1 MLALYKMKIAIVT
14 PTTGNPYLARAIYSV
29 RYQSVPVDHY
39 VFVDGKEYWARAYE
53 LTREYKHLKVVQLPE
68 NTGKGGFNGH
78 RIYAA
83 CSHLVNADYVLL
95 LDEDCFY
102 EANHAQS
109 ICEFISR
116 NGLDWAYSL
125 RNLVGE
131 SDEYLCHDDCD
142 SLGMYGNYAGAGYGF
157 VDTNC
162 FAYRIEALKALG
174 HVWNNKLYQTDVI
187 VSQAFM
193 QVFPKYGCSGEYTVN
208 YRLHGKALGKLG
220 GWFMPGN
227 ANAKVKHPDGFP
239 WNVPRINEP
248 PSVQSE
254 TVL

>member
-1 MLALYKMKIAIVT
+1 MKIAIVT

-39 VFVDGKEYWARAYE
+39 VFVDGKEYWAKAYE
-53 LTREYKHLKVVQLPE
+53 ITRDYPHLKVCQLPQ

-83 CSHLVNADYVLL
+83 CSHLVAADYVLL

-102 EANHAQS
+102 ESDHAQS
-109 ICEFISR
+109 VCEFIAR

-125 RNLVGE
+125 RKVVGE

-174 HVWNNKLYQTDVI
+174 HVWHNNLYQTDVL

-193 QVFPKYGCSGEYTVN
+193 QAFPKYGCTGKYTVN
-208 YRLHGKALGKLG
+208 YRLHGKALGKLD
-220 GWFMPGN
+220 GWFKPGN
-227 ANAKVKHPDGFP
+227 EKARERFPDAFP
-239 WNVPRINEP
+239 WAKSGLNGLQP
-248 PSVQSE
+248 
-254 TVL
+254 